1 MWKKCL
7 NFLERNNKAI
17 LIIILI
23 LNFTLRLIIY
33 FTTKLF
39 YFSDFTASF
48 DAIELIHSGKTVPFY
63 SGGYSYLNSYFAY
76 FFKYTLGNLDYYFI
90 VNSFFGTIATF
101 IVYRIVIALKLSRV
115 KGLIAAIVLSVYTEF
130 MVFSSVL
137 YTPILMVTILG
148 LVILFSI
155 RFAEKERFSIKYLIC
170 ITVLVVISLFL
181 KRELLYIWGLYLVF
195 AFMQLINR
203 NKQLAKRFLILSIV
217 LFFSITTISTKI
229 ILNGNEA
236 LKRNSFLMFAHTWYG
251 GDGGKAQITYP
262 EKQKLYDKKFKDYCE
277 KRGIH
282 SPDSND
288 MYNFQ
293 DMELREFILNHPFSW
308 IRLQFHKFFW
318 EYGVLPESTSFRIL
332 MTGLLKGNTIL
343 VATVLLLPV
352 MTIITLLILT
362 FNLKRS
368 IKKLKMEP
376 PHLLMAI
383 FLVYYL
389 TATVFYYPY
398 SERYRIPVMVC
409 FWIPLLVDNLID
421 FRLKALVNNKKE
433 MIIKA
438 LIFLIFAVN
447 WSYEAYIIG
456 IKNRGRYNKTLYEIQ
471 DKNVSESF
479 YASPTLFQ

>member
-1 MWKKCL
+1 
-7 NFLERNNKAI
+7 
-17 LIIILI
+17 
-23 LNFTLRLIIY
+23 
-33 FTTKLF
+33 LF
-39 YFSDFTASF
+39 YFSDYKAYF
-48 DAIELIHSGKTVPFY
+48 DAIESIHIGKRIPLY
-63 SGGYSYLNSYFAY
+63 SGGFSYLNSYFGY
-76 FFKYTLGNLDYYFI
+76 FFKYILGNIDYYFLI
-90 VNSFFGTIATF
+90 NSLFGTIATF
-101 IVYRIVIALKLSRV
+101 IVYRIIIALKISKV
-115 KGLIAAIVLSVYTEF
+115 KGLIAAFVLSLYTDF

-137 YTPILMVTILG
+137 YTPIIMVTILG
-148 LVILFSI
+148 LVIMFSI
-155 RFAEKERFSIKYLIC
+155 RFAEKELFSIKYFTYI
-170 ITVLVVISLFL
+170 IILVVISLFL
-181 KRELLYIWGLYLVF
+181 KRELIYIWGLYLVF
-195 AFMQLINR
+195 AFMQILNK
-203 NKQLAKRFLILSIV
+203 NKQLAIRFLILSIA
-217 LFFSITTISTKI
+217 LFFFITTISTQI

-251 GDGGKAQITYP
+251 GDGGKVQITYP

-293 DMELREFILNHPFSW
+293 DLELRESILNHPFSW

-332 MTGLLKGNTIL
+332 MTGLLKGSTIL
-343 VATVLLLPV
+343 IATVLLLPV

-389 TATVFYYPY
+389 IATVFYYPY

-409 FWIPLLVDNLID
+409 FWIPLLVDNLVD

-479 YASPTLFQ
+479 YTSPTLFQ